1 MSRIIA
7 IGGVSRSG
15 KTSLAYWLHQQL
27 PKSMVLSQDNF
38 VLPEQQIPKIKERT
52 DWEHPDSI
60 NWPAWHKAIDS
71 NLPDCD
77 YLILEGLFAFQ
88 KSAQPIAA
96 AHQYYLSI
104 SREEFLEERE
114 KEQRWG
120 YEPLWFIE
128 HVWKSHFIYGLPEDG
143 HQAHKYH
150 SVSPADYQQILDQVT
165 S

>member
-1 MSRIIA
+1 MPKIIA

-15 KTSLAYWLHQQL
+15 KTSLAFWLHQQL

-38 VLPEQQIPKIKERT
+38 VFPEHMIPQIKERT
-52 DWEHPDSI
+52 DWENPNSI
-60 NWPAWHKAIDS
+60 DWSAWKKAIDS
-71 NLPDCD
+71 NIPDCE

-88 KSAQPIAA
+88 EQAQPIPVTY
-96 AHQYYLSI
+96 QYYLSI
-104 SREEFLEERE
+104 DREEFLEERE

-128 HVWKSHFIYGLPEDG
+128 HVWKSHFVYGLPAPS
-143 HQAHKYH
+143 HNATKYH
-150 SVSPADYQQILDQVT
+150 NISAADYQQILDQVT